1 MFEKILHVCAHVAKE
16 TPLSPGLGT
25 KQKDLFDKYFQVE
38 IDRRM
43 VDFIVGLD
51 SEMQQLVDACSKTGG
66 LKQRTLNSAFDF
78 LTGSLGSCCI
88 FLQESSFS
96 FKIFLQR
103 KQGFVGVIII
113 VMNSFGLKCDRR
125 SGIMYLLAFDGC
137 AKFHS
142 QLPMLWECLDPLHQW
157 LIGSSQD
164 GSHLYLPQH
173 LAGFI
178 AVEESLPRKVR
189 ENMT

>member
-1 MFEKILHVCAHVAKE
+1 MCAHVAKE
-16 TPLSPGLGT
+16 TPLSAGLGT
-25 KQKDLFDKYFQVE
+25 KQKDLLNKYFQVE

-78 LTGSLGSCCI
+78 LKGSLGCCCM
-88 FLQESSFS
+88 FLQDFSSS
-96 FKIFLQR
+96 FKIFLHR

-125 SGIMYLLAFDGC
+125 FGMTLYLLTFDGC

-142 QLPMLWECLDPLHQW
+142 QLPML
-157 LIGSSQD
+157 
-164 GSHLYLPQH
+164 
-173 LAGFI
+173 
-178 AVEESLPRKVR
+178 
-189 ENMT
+189 